1 MSYDH
6 KKLARKWAR
15 AWVKNKKLYA
25 AQDGSKKPKR
35 YVLDMFPYP
44 SGEGLH
50 VGHTEG
56 EVATDIYARFLR
68 MQGYN
73 VLHPMGWDAFG
84 LPAEN
89 FAIKNK
95 VHPAKVVKKNVANF
109 KKQMDAVGLG
119 YDWAREINTTDP
131 DYYRWTQWIF
141 LKLFERGLAYEAEVP
156 INFCPSCKTALANE
170 EVVGNGVCER
180 CGTVVERRNL
190 RQWMLKITTYADR
203 LLKDLDGLEW
213 SEQLKSMQRNW
224 IGRSEGAELD
234 FRVYH
239 EKQDKVLFACI
250 NEKGETLLERRKGGA
265 FAGKWLF
272 PGGKIEREDTDMVQA
287 AMREIEEEAG
297 FGARDVEYLGFLGY
311 FHPKAGKGNIP
322 LLVFRMKKKNAKPAA
337 NTGHEL
343 KWQSVDEMP
352 KEYGHDE
359 FVEMFEGVRDA
370 VKTGR
375 VFPSAVSVFTTRADT
390 LYGATY
396 AVLAPEHPLV
406 QENILGIENYKE
418 VSAYVVAAKNKS
430 DLERTAEAKGKT
442 GVRLEGVKAVN
453 PANGRAIPVYVA
465 DYVLGGYGTGAV
477 MAVPAHDERDFAFAQ
492 AHGLPIEDVVVSADA
507 NCIIVHGSPQKDR
520 RQEAGYLPDNERH
533 WLPWLKETMEARG
546 VKTFA
551 PSMPTPWAPRHEE
564 WKKEFEKL
572 PVGEQS
578 ILVGHSAACSFLM
591 RWLGERKRKVKKLI
605 LIAPSKV
612 LKGEE
617 TARLEEL
624 YAFDIDASVRTL
636 ADDIEIIVADD
647 DIDRIKESARLFG
660 EALGVKPL
668 WLPHGGH
675 FTFLAMG
682 THEFPEALAAAT
694 RMKKAFTD
702 DGVLIRSGK
711 FTGMTS
717 AVARTEIVRFVKGKE
732 VVNYKLHDW
741 IFARQ
746 RYWGEP
752 FPLVFCECCADEVKS
767 QKSKVKSSTFSKG
780 ELLNPGWIA
789 VPEKQL
795 PVKLP
800 NVKSY
805 EPSGTGESPLAKID
819 TWVKT
824 KCPRCG
830 GPARRETNTMPQWA
844 GSCWYYLRFMD
855 PKNKKALVDPKKEKY
870 WSPVDVYVGGAE
882 HAVLH
887 LLYARFWHKVLYDIG
902 IVSKKE
908 PFHKLINQGLI
919 LGPDKQKMSKSKG
932 NVINPITIVDQH
944 GADVLRMYEMFMGPL
959 EDAKP
964 WDTQGIAG
972 IVRFLERVHKIVRA
986 TAGIKKATP
995 AKSQNSELERSV
1007 HKTIKKATED
1017 IEHFHFNTAISALM
1031 ILLNEME
1038 KQSQMS
1044 KINCQMFVLL
1054 LAPFAPFLA
1063 EEMWEILG
1071 KKGSVHA
1078 QTWPKFDKKLVVENM
1093 FDLVIQI
1100 NGKVRDVVR
1109 VQKGIS
1115 ESEAMQQATASENV
1129 KKHIEGKEICK
1140 KIFVP
1145 DRLINIII

>member
-6 KKLARKWAR
+6 KKIARKWAR
-15 AWVKNKKLYA
+15 VWAKNKKLYA
-25 AQDGSKKPKR
+25 ATDKSKKPKR

-56 EVATDIYARFLR
+56 EVATDIYSRFLR

-89 FAIKNK
+89 YAIKHK

-119 YDWAREINTTDP
+119 FDWSREINTTDP
-131 DYYRWTQWIF
+131 EYYRWTQWIF

-180 CGTVVERRNL
+180 CGTKVERRKL
-190 RQWMLKITTYADR
+190 RQWMLKITAYAER
-203 LLKDLDGLEW
+203 LLTDLEGLEW
-213 SEQLKSMQRNW
+213 PEQLKSMQRNW
-224 IGRSEGAELD
+224 IGRSEGSELD

-239 EKQDKVLFACI
+239 EEQDKVLFACI

-265 FAGKWLF
+265 FEGKWLF
-272 PGGKIEREDTDMVQA
+272 PGGKIESEDADMMQA

-297 FGARDVEYLGFLGY
+297 FGARDIEYLGFLGY
-311 FHPKAGKGNIP
+311 FHPARGKGNIP
-322 LLVFRMKKKNAKPAA
+322 LLVFRMEKKNAKPAG

-359 FVEMFEGVRDA
+359 FVEMFKSVRET
-370 VKTGR
+370 VKKGK
-375 VFPSAVSVFTTRADT
+375 VFSSAVSVFTTRADT
-390 LYGATY
+390 LFGATY
-396 AVLAPEHPLV
+396 VVLAPEHPLV

-418 VSAYVVAAKNKS
+418 VSAYVAAAKNKS
-430 DLERTAEAKGKT
+430 DLERTAEAKEKT

-465 DYVLGGYGTGAV
+465 DYVLGGYGSGAV
-477 MAVPAHDERDFAFAQ
+477 MAVPAHDERDFDFAK
-492 AHGLPIEDVVVSADA
+492 AHGLPIEEVIVPVGARQANMHTDLSQAFIHDGALVNSEGFSGIASA
-507 NCIIVHGSPQKDR
+507 
-520 RQEAGYLPDNERH
+520 
-533 WLPWLKETMEARG
+533 EARTAVTKAAHG
-546 VKTFA
+546 NITVK
-551 PSMPTPWAPRHEE
+551 
-564 WKKEFEKL
+564 
-572 PVGEQS
+572 
-578 ILVGHSAACSFLM
+578 
-591 RWLGERKRKVKKLI
+591 
-605 LIAPSKV
+605 
-612 LKGEE
+612 
-617 TARLEEL
+617 
-624 YAFDIDASVRTL
+624 
-636 ADDIEIIVADD
+636 
-647 DIDRIKESARLFG
+647 
-660 EALGVKPL
+660 
-668 WLPHGGH
+668 
-675 FTFLAMG
+675 
-682 THEFPEALAAAT
+682 
-694 RMKKAFTD
+694 
-702 DGVLIRSGK
+702 
-711 FTGMTS
+711 
-717 AVARTEIVRFVKGKE
+717 
-732 VVNYKLHDW
+732 YKLHDW
-741 IFARQ
+741 IFSRQ

-752 FPLVFCECCADEVKS
+752 FPLVFCASCKTE
-767 QKSKVKSSTFSKG
+767 QKNAKLRKLSKG

-805 EPSGTGESPLAKID
+805 EPSGTGKSPLAKMES
-819 TWVKT
+819 WVKT

-830 GPARRETNTMPQWA
+830 GSARRETNTMPQWA

-870 WSPVDVYVGGAE
+870 WMAPARRSRGGGGVDVYVGGAE

-908 PFHKLINQGLI
+908 PFHKLINPGLI

-959 EDAKP
+959 EDTKP

-972 IVRFLERVHKIVRA
+972 IVRFLERVHKIVSA
-986 TAGIKKATP
+986 TTKRKKGEQI
-995 AKSQNSELERSV
+995 QNKELERSL
-1007 HKTIKKATED
+1007 HKAIKKVTED
-1017 IEHFHFNTAISALM
+1017 IEHFQFNTAISAM
-1031 ILLNEME
+1031 MVFLNELE
-1038 KQSQMS
+1038 KQSQIA
-1044 KINCQMFVLL
+1044 KVNCQMLVLL
-1054 LAPFAPFLA
+1054 LAPFAPYLT
-1063 EEMWEILG
+1063 EEMWQMLG
-1071 KKGSVHA
+1071 GKGSVHV
-1078 QTWPKFDKKLVVENM
+1078 QIWPKYDKRLLKEDE

-1109 VQKGIS
+1109 APKGIT
-1115 ESEAMQQATASENV
+1115 ESEALRHATASDKV
-1129 KKHIEGKEICK
+1129 KKFIEGKEIRK

-1145 DRLINIII
+1145 NRLINIIM